1 MLDLIGTSRSSLSRP
16 ETRAPDNLT
25 GRAAAG
31 GREGAG
37 DGQKK
42 AGVVGPSAAIPE
54 YWISVPLMIVILAC
68 ALYAL
73 MNP

>member
-16 ETRAPDNLT
+16 ETRDPGNLT
-25 GRAAAG
+25 GRPAAG
-31 GREGAG
+31 RREGAG

-42 AGVVGPSAAIPE
+42 NSMASPAAAIPE
-54 YWISVPLMIVILAC
+54 YWISVPLMIVIVAC

>member
-1 MLDLIGTSRSSLSRP
+1 MLDLTGTRSSSLSRP
-16 ETRAPDNLT
+16 ETRDPGNLS

-31 GREGAG
+31 RREGPG

-42 AGVVGPSAAIPE
+42 TNVVGASAAIPE